1 MLRSCPYCG
10 RIHEKSYTCPQK
22 QQRIAERQ
30 RKGGDRETKFRY
42 TKAWKEKREEIRE
55 RDSYCCQLCIRGLYD
70 PERKY
75 ETEDLSVHHII
86 PIAEDWDSRLDNDN
100 LITLCRKHHEQAEAS
115 SIPRDELR
123 GIAEEQEEGNDFPAI
138 G

>member
-1 MLRSCPYCG
+1 MSVLWKDPREVLYLSAEAAKDS
-10 RIHEKSYTCPQK
+10 REAEK
-22 QQRIAERQ
+22 RRRQ
-30 RKGGDRETKFRY
+30 RNKVQVYKSLER
-42 TKAWKEKREEIRE
+42 KRGKR
-55 RDSYCCQLCIRGLYD
+55 SGNVTAYCCQLCIRGLYD

>member
-10 RIHEKSYTCPQK
+10 RIHEKSYICPQK
-22 QQRIAERQ
+22 RQRQAERQ